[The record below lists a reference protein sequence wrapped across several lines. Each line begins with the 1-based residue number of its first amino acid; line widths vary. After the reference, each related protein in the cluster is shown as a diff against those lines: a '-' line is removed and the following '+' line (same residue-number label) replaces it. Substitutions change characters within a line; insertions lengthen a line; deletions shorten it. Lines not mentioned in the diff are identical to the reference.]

1 MCIKFFIVAILLSLI
16 VTFAKATGQSGDVIR
31 LEGEEWVLLGKPIES
46 DTMLGNRVRAFLPD
60 NISYSTGNYSC
71 YTASWEI
78 RNGYLCLRWIEA
90 DVYDEASNKE
100 STLVYEGKD
109 LQSLFPSYYKDGEIQ
124 ARWFSGELRAGK
136 GYLVRYVHDGFDR
149 NMEME
154 QILTVQNGKVLKT
167 ETYHNYRRPGLNL
180 KKAQKEIAC
189 RFPWKRFPEY
199 RGEQI
204 IFVIGDIQ
212 MTDDGHFVDCD
223 VHFFFLRSSRK
234 TIEDGNHPLAIA
246 FKETLKSIYPWEVL
260 FINGKYTMEYR
271 SFTMPLRGDITHN
284 KGDSAKYTIV
294 GRVYGESVRQRP
306 PYDVVHD
313 VLVGSN
319 LSIAE
324 QPFQGWLTDSTGC
337 FRIKGLETGTYH
349 LKAEYVGLA
358 PCDTVITLPS
368 QHNDTLRMVLPL
380 WYDYILKYDCSPEL
394 SKENILKGHPKLRL
408 VIPEKHEQKIRTHFF
423 WKKYGVGYDVFY
435 PLKKDG
441 TLDCYLGVPNH
452 LLTAYNQVVF
462 DYLDNKFGTS
472 WRKEAP
478 KGIFG
483 LDNSLDEFRDY
494 KWFIKTLHKESKYP
508 VKLLNKGKECL
519 LRIEYAVD
527 SNGYVVQPK
536 IISCSN
542 RSFRKA
548 ALDTFRKVMNV
559 PTLLKAGKD
568 TLVVQYKLDSSATVN
583 PDTDVLVIGYTP
595 CDKPILM
602 K

>member
-1 MCIKFFIVAILLSLI
+1 MKKVILLILLCA
-16 VTFAKATGQSGDVIR
+16 VMLTLKATGQSGDVIR
-31 LEGEEWVLLGKPIES
+31 LEGEEWVLMAKPIES

-78 RNGYLCLRWIEA
+78 RNGYLCLRRIEA

-109 LQSLFPSYYKDGEIQ
+109 LQSLFLSYYKDGEIQ

-136 GYLVRYVHDGFDR
+136 GDVVRYVHDGFDR
-149 NMEME
+149 NMETE
-154 QILTVQNGKVLKT
+154 QVLTVRNGKVMET
-167 ETYHNYRRPGLNL
+167 QTYHNYRRAGLNL
-180 KKAQKEIAC
+180 TKAYGEIVR
-189 RFPWKRFPEY
+189 RFPWERFPEY
-199 RGEQI
+199 RGERFLFSLSDFQ
-204 IFVIGDIQ
+204 
-212 MTDDGHFVDCD
+212 TTEDGHFVDCD
-223 VHFFFLRSSRK
+223 VRFIFLRTSRK
-234 TIEDGNHPLAIA
+234 MINDGNHPLALA
-246 FKETLKSIYPWEVL
+246 LKETLKSIYPWEVL
-260 FINGKYTMEYR
+260 FINGKYTSEYR
-271 SFTMPLRGDITHN
+271 NLTITLRGDITHN
-284 KGDSAKYTIV
+284 KSDSAKYTIV

-306 PYDVVHD
+306 PYDVVHA

-319 LSIAE
+319 LSMVE

-337 FRIKGLETGTYH
+337 FRIKGQEAGTYH

-358 PCDTVITLPS
+358 PCDTVISLPS

-408 VIPEKHEQKIRTHFF
+408 VIPEEQEQKIRTHFF

-452 LLTAYNQVVF
+452 LLTTYNQVVF
-462 DYLDNKFGTS
+462 DYLDKKFGTS

-483 LDNSLDEFRDY
+483 LDKSLDEFRDY

-508 VKLLNKGKECL
+508 VKLLSKRKECL
-519 LRIEYAVD
+519 LRIEYVVD

-542 RSFRKA
+542 RSFRKT
-548 ALDTFRKVMNV
+548 ALDAFKKVMNV

-568 TLVVQYKLDSSATVN
+568 TLVVQYKLDSSSAAVN
-583 PDTDVLVIGYTP
+583 PETDVLIIGYSS
-595 CDKPILM
+595 CDKPVLM

>member
-1 MCIKFFIVAILLSLI
+1 MKVFFTILLWL
-16 VTFAKATGQSGDVIR
+16 VVLPVKATGQWGDIIR
-31 LEGEEWVLLGKPIES
+31 LEGKEWVLLVKPIES

-78 RNGYLCLRWIEA
+78 RNGYLCLRQIEA
-90 DVYDEASNKE
+90 DVYDEASNKD

-136 GYLVRYVHDGFDR
+136 GNLVRYVHDGFDR
-149 NMEME
+149 NMETE
-154 QILTVQNGKVLKT
+154 QVLTVRNGKVLKT

-204 IFVIGDIQ
+204 IFVIGDFQ

-234 TIEDGNHPLAIA
+234 TIEDRNHPLALA

-271 SFTMPLRGDITHN
+271 SFTMPLRGDITHD

-306 PYDVVHD
+306 PYDVVHA

-319 LSIAE
+319 LSMVE

-337 FRIKGLETGTYH
+337 FRIKGLEAGTYH

-408 VIPEKHEQKIRTHFF
+408 VIPEEQEQKIRTHFF
-423 WKKYGVGYDVFY
+423 WKKYGVSYDVFY

-452 LLTAYNQVVF
+452 LLTTYNQVVF
-462 DYLDNKFGTS
+462 DYLDKKFGTS

-483 LDNSLDEFRDY
+483 LDKSLDEFRDY
-494 KWFIKTLHKESKYP
+494 KWFINTLHKESKYP

-527 SNGYVVQPK
+527 SNGYIVQPK

-542 RSFRKA
+542 CSFRKTV
-548 ALDTFRKVMNV
+548 LDAFKKVMNV

>member
-1 MCIKFFIVAILLSLI
+1 MI
-16 VTFAKATGQSGDVIR
+16 
-31 LEGEEWVLLGKPIES
+31 
-46 DTMLGNRVRAFLPD
+46 N
-60 NISYSTGNYSC
+60 
-71 YTASWEI
+71 
-78 RNGYLCLRWIEA
+78 
-90 DVYDEASNKE
+90 
-100 STLVYEGKD
+100 
-109 LQSLFPSYYKDGEIQ
+109 
-124 ARWFSGELRAGK
+124 
-136 GYLVRYVHDGFDR
+136 
-149 NMEME
+149 
-154 QILTVQNGKVLKT
+154 
-167 ETYHNYRRPGLNL
+167 
-180 KKAQKEIAC
+180 
-189 RFPWKRFPEY
+189 
-199 RGEQI
+199 
-204 IFVIGDIQ
+204 
-212 MTDDGHFVDCD
+212 
-223 VHFFFLRSSRK
+223 
-234 TIEDGNHPLAIA
+234 DGNHPLALA
-246 FKETLKSIYPWEVL
+246 LKETLKSIYPWEVL

-271 SFTMPLRGDITHN
+271 CFTMPLRGDITHN

-408 VIPEKHEQKIRTHFF
+408 VIPEEQEQKIRTHFF
-423 WKKYGVGYDVFY
+423 WKKYGVSYDAFY

-452 LLTAYNQVVF
+452 MLTAYNQVVF
-462 DYLDNKFGTS
+462 DYLDKKFDTS

-483 LDNSLDEFRDY
+483 LDKSLDEFRDY

-508 VKLLNKGKECL
+508 VKLLAKGKECL

-527 SNGYVVQPK
+527 SNGYIVQPK

-542 RSFRKA
+542 CSFRKI
-548 ALDTFRKVMNV
+548 ALDAFKKVMNV

>member
-1 MCIKFFIVAILLSLI
+1 MKVFFTILLWL
-16 VTFAKATGQSGDVIR
+16 VVLPVKATGQWGDIIR
-31 LEGEEWVLLGKPIES
+31 LEGKEWVLLVKPIES

-78 RNGYLCLRWIEA
+78 RNGYLCLRQIEA
-90 DVYDEASNKE
+90 DVYDEASNKG

-136 GYLVRYVHDGFDR
+136 GNLVRYVHDGFDR
-149 NMEME
+149 NMETE
-154 QILTVQNGKVLKT
+154 QVLTVRNGKVLKT

-204 IFVIGDIQ
+204 IFVIGDFQ

-234 TIEDGNHPLAIA
+234 TIEDRNHPLALA

-271 SFTMPLRGDITHN
+271 SFTMPLRGDITHD

-306 PYDVVHD
+306 PYDVVHA

-319 LSIAE
+319 LSMVE

-337 FRIKGLETGTYH
+337 FRMTGLEAGTYH

-358 PCDTVITLPS
+358 PCDTVVTLPS

-408 VIPEKHEQKIRTHFF
+408 VIPEEQEQKIRTHFF
-423 WKKYGVGYDVFY
+423 WIKYGVSYDVFY

-452 LLTAYNQVVF
+452 MLTAYNQVVF
-462 DYLDNKFGTS
+462 DYLDKKFGTS

-483 LDNSLDEFRDY
+483 LDKSLDEFRDY

-508 VKLLNKGKECL
+508 VKLLAKGKECL

-568 TLVVQYKLDSSATVN
+568 TLVVQYKLNSSATVN

>member
-1 MCIKFFIVAILLSLI
+1 MKVFFTILLWL
-16 VTFAKATGQSGDVIR
+16 VVLPVKATGQWGDIIR
-31 LEGEEWVLLGKPIES
+31 LEGKEWVLLVKPIES

-78 RNGYLCLRWIEA
+78 RNGYLCLRQIEA
-90 DVYDEASNKE
+90 DVYDEASNKD

-136 GYLVRYVHDGFDR
+136 GNLVRYVHDGFDR
-149 NMEME
+149 NMETE
-154 QILTVQNGKVLKT
+154 QVLTVRNSKVLKT

-204 IFVIGDIQ
+204 IFVIGDFQ

-234 TIEDGNHPLAIA
+234 TIEDRNHPLALA
-246 FKETLKSIYPWEVL
+246 FKETLKSIYPWEEL

-271 SFTMPLRGDITHN
+271 SFTMPLRGDITHD

-306 PYDVVHD
+306 PYDVVHA

-319 LSIAE
+319 LSMVE

-337 FRIKGLETGTYH
+337 FRIKGLEAGTYH
-349 LKAEYVGLA
+349 LKAEYVGLD

-408 VIPEKHEQKIRTHFF
+408 VIPEEQEQKIRTHFF
-423 WKKYGVGYDVFY
+423 WKKYGVSYDVFY

-452 LLTAYNQVVF
+452 LLTTYNQVVF
-462 DYLDNKFGTS
+462 DYLDKKFGTS

-483 LDNSLDEFRDY
+483 LDKSLDEFRDY
-494 KWFIKTLHKESKYP
+494 KWFINTLHKESKYP

-527 SNGYVVQPK
+527 SNGYIVQPK

-542 RSFRKA
+542 CSFRKTV
-548 ALDTFRKVMNV
+548 LDAFKKVMNV

>member
-1 MCIKFFIVAILLSLI
+1 MKKVILLILLCA
-16 VTFAKATGQSGDVIR
+16 VMLTLKATGQSGDVIR
-31 LEGEEWVLLGKPIES
+31 LEGEEWVLMAKPIGYDS
-46 DTMLGNRVRAFLPD
+46 LLCRRMGDFLPE
-60 NISYSTGNYSC
+60 NVSRSTGNYSG
-71 YTASWEI
+71 YTAFWEV
-78 RNGYLCLRWIEA
+78 RGGYLCLQRVEA
-90 DVYDEASNKE
+90 DVYDEVSKKE
-100 STLVYEGKD
+100 STRVYDVKE
-109 LQSLFPSYYKDGEIQ
+109 LQPIFAAYCRTGEIQ

-136 GYLVRYVHDGFDR
+136 GDLVRYVHDGFDR
-149 NMEME
+149 NMETE
-154 QILTVQNGKVLKT
+154 RVLTVRNGKVLET
-167 ETYHNYRRPGLNL
+167 QTYHNYRRAGLNL
-180 KKAQKEIAC
+180 MKAQGEIVR
-189 RFPWKRFPEY
+189 RFPWNRFSEY
-199 RGEQI
+199 QGERI
-204 IFVIGDIQ
+204 IFSISDFQ
-212 MTDDGHFVDCD
+212 LTADGHFIDCD
-223 VHFFFLRSSRK
+223 VRFIYLRSSRK
-234 TIEDGNHPLAIA
+234 MINDGNHPLGLA

-260 FINGKYTMEYR
+260 FINGKYTSEYR
-271 SFTMPLRGDITHN
+271 NLTITLRGDITHN

-294 GRVYGESVRQRP
+294 GRVYGEFARQRP

-319 LSIAE
+319 LSMVE

-337 FRIKGLETGTYH
+337 FRIKGLEAGTYH

-358 PCDTVITLPS
+358 PCDTVVTLPS

-408 VIPEKHEQKIRTHFF
+408 VIPEGQEQKIRTHFF
-423 WKKYGVGYDVFY
+423 WKKYGVSYDAFY

-462 DYLDNKFGTS
+462 DYLDKKFGTS

-483 LDNSLDEFRDY
+483 LDKSLDEFRDY

-508 VKLLNKGKECL
+508 VKLLSKGKECL
-519 LRIEYAVD
+519 LRIEYVVD

-542 RSFRKA
+542 RSFRKT
-548 ALDTFRKVMNV
+548 ALDTFKKVMNV

-583 PDTDVLVIGYTP
+583 PDTDVLVIGYTL

>member
-1 MCIKFFIVAILLSLI
+1 MKVFFTILLWL
-16 VTFAKATGQSGDVIR
+16 VVLPVKATGQWGDIIR
-31 LEGEEWVLLGKPIES
+31 LEGKEWVLLVKPIES

-78 RNGYLCLRWIEA
+78 RNGYLCLRQIEA
-90 DVYDEASNKE
+90 DVYDEASNKD

-136 GYLVRYVHDGFDR
+136 GNLVRYVHDGFDR
-149 NMEME
+149 NMETE
-154 QILTVQNGKVLKT
+154 QVLTVRNGKVLKT

-189 RFPWKRFPEY
+189 RFPWERFPEY

-204 IFVIGDIQ
+204 IFVIGDFQ

-234 TIEDGNHPLAIA
+234 TIEDRNHPLALA

-271 SFTMPLRGDITHN
+271 SFTMPLRGDIMHD

-306 PYDVVHD
+306 PYDVVHA

-319 LSIAE
+319 LSMVE

-337 FRIKGLETGTYH
+337 FRIKGLEAGTYH
-349 LKAEYVGLA
+349 LKAEYVGLD

-408 VIPEKHEQKIRTHFF
+408 VIPEEQEQKIRTHFF
-423 WKKYGVGYDVFY
+423 WKKYGVSYDVFY

-452 LLTAYNQVVF
+452 LLTTYNQVVF
-462 DYLDNKFGTS
+462 DYLDKKFGTS

-483 LDNSLDEFRDY
+483 LDKSLDEFRDY
-494 KWFIKTLHKESKYP
+494 KWFINTLHKESKYP

-527 SNGYVVQPK
+527 SNGYIVQPK

-542 RSFRKA
+542 CSFRKTV
-548 ALDTFRKVMNV
+548 LDAFKKVMNV

>member
-1 MCIKFFIVAILLSLI
+1 MKVFFTILLWL
-16 VTFAKATGQSGDVIR
+16 VVLPVKATGQWGDIIR
-31 LEGEEWVLLGKPIES
+31 LEGKEWVLLVKPIES

-78 RNGYLCLRWIEA
+78 RNGYLCLRQIEA
-90 DVYDEASNKE
+90 DVYDEASNKD

-136 GYLVRYVHDGFDR
+136 GNLVRYVHDGFDR
-149 NMEME
+149 NMETE
-154 QILTVQNGKVLKT
+154 QVLTVRNGKVLKT

-204 IFVIGDIQ
+204 IFVIGDFQ

-234 TIEDGNHPLAIA
+234 TIEDRNHPLALA

-271 SFTMPLRGDITHN
+271 SFTMPLRGDITHD

-306 PYDVVHD
+306 PYDVVHA

-319 LSIAE
+319 LSMVE

-337 FRIKGLETGTYH
+337 FRIKGLEAGTYH
-349 LKAEYVGLA
+349 LKAEYVGLD

-408 VIPEKHEQKIRTHFF
+408 VIPEEQEQKIRTHFF
-423 WKKYGVGYDVFY
+423 WIKYGVSYDVFY

-452 LLTAYNQVVF
+452 MLTAYNQVVF
-462 DYLDNKFGTS
+462 DYLDKKFGTS

-483 LDNSLDEFRDY
+483 LDKSLDEFRDY
-494 KWFIKTLHKESKYP
+494 KWFINTLHKESKYP
-508 VKLLNKGKECL
+508 VKLLSKGKECL

-527 SNGYVVQPK
+527 SNGYIVQPK

-542 RSFRKA
+542 CSFRKT
-548 ALDTFRKVMNV
+548 ALDAFKKVMNV

>member
-1 MCIKFFIVAILLSLI
+1 MKVFFTILLWL
-16 VTFAKATGQSGDVIR
+16 VVLPVKATGQWGDIIR
-31 LEGEEWVLLGKPIES
+31 LEGKEWVLLVKPIES

-78 RNGYLCLRWIEA
+78 RNGYLCLRQIEA
-90 DVYDEASNKE
+90 DVYDEASNKD

-136 GYLVRYVHDGFDR
+136 GNLVRYVHDGFDR
-149 NMEME
+149 NMETE
-154 QILTVQNGKVLKT
+154 QVLTVRNGKVLKT

-204 IFVIGDIQ
+204 IFVIGDFQ

-234 TIEDGNHPLAIA
+234 TIEDRNHPLALA
-246 FKETLKSIYPWEVL
+246 FKETLKSIYPWEEL

-271 SFTMPLRGDITHN
+271 SFTMPLRGDITHD

-306 PYDVVHD
+306 PYDVVHT

-319 LSIAE
+319 LSMVE

-337 FRIKGLETGTYH
+337 FRIKGLEAGTYH
-349 LKAEYVGLA
+349 LKAEYVGLD

-408 VIPEKHEQKIRTHFF
+408 VIPEEQEQKIRTHFF
-423 WKKYGVGYDVFY
+423 WKKYGVSYDVFY

-452 LLTAYNQVVF
+452 LLTTYNQVVF
-462 DYLDNKFGTS
+462 DYLDKKFGTS

-483 LDNSLDEFRDY
+483 LDKSLDEFRDY
-494 KWFIKTLHKESKYP
+494 KWFINTLHKESKYP

-527 SNGYVVQPK
+527 SNGYIVQPK

-542 RSFRKA
+542 CSFRKTV
-548 ALDTFRKVMNV
+548 LDAFKKVMNV

>member
-1 MCIKFFIVAILLSLI
+1 MKVFFTILLWL
-16 VTFAKATGQSGDVIR
+16 VVLPVKATGQWGDIIR
-31 LEGEEWVLLGKPIES
+31 LEGKEWVLLVKPIES

-78 RNGYLCLRWIEA
+78 RNGYLCLRQIEA
-90 DVYDEASNKE
+90 DVYDEASNKD

-136 GYLVRYVHDGFDR
+136 GNLVRYVHDGFDR
-149 NMEME
+149 NMETE
-154 QILTVQNGKVLKT
+154 QVLTVRNGKVLKT

-204 IFVIGDIQ
+204 IFVIGDFQ

-234 TIEDGNHPLAIA
+234 TIEDRNHPLALA
-246 FKETLKSIYPWEVL
+246 LKETLKSIYPWEVL

-271 SFTMPLRGDITHN
+271 SFTIPLRGDITHD

-306 PYDVVHD
+306 PYDVVHA

-319 LSIAE
+319 LSMVE

-337 FRIKGLETGTYH
+337 FRIKGLEAGTYH

-408 VIPEKHEQKIRTHFF
+408 VIPEEQEQKIRTHFF
-423 WKKYGVGYDVFY
+423 WKKYGVIYDVFY

-462 DYLDNKFGTS
+462 DYLDKKFGTS

-483 LDNSLDEFRDY
+483 LDKSLDEFRDY

-508 VKLLNKGKECL
+508 VKLQSKGKECL
-519 LRIEYAVD
+519 LRIEYVVD

-542 RSFRKA
+542 RSFRKT
-548 ALDTFRKVMNV
+548 ALDTFKKVMNV

>member
-1 MCIKFFIVAILLSLI
+1 MRIKFFIVAILLSLI
-16 VTFAKATGQSGDVIR
+16 VTFAKATGQWGDIIR
-31 LEGEEWVLLGKPIES
+31 LEGKEWVLLVKPIES

-78 RNGYLCLRWIEA
+78 RNGYLCLRRIEA
-90 DVYDEASNKE
+90 DVYDEASNKD

-136 GYLVRYVHDGFDR
+136 GNLVRYVHDGFDR
-149 NMEME
+149 NMETE
-154 QILTVQNGKVLKT
+154 QVLTVRNGKVLKT

-204 IFVIGDIQ
+204 IFVIGDFQ

-234 TIEDGNHPLAIA
+234 TIEDRNHPLALA

-271 SFTMPLRGDITHN
+271 SFTMPLRGDITHD

-306 PYDVVHD
+306 PYDVVHA

-319 LSIAE
+319 LSMVE

-337 FRIKGLETGTYH
+337 FRIKGLEAGTYH

-408 VIPEKHEQKIRTHFF
+408 VIPEEQEQKIRTHFF
-423 WKKYGVGYDVFY
+423 WKKYGVSYDVFY

-462 DYLDNKFGTS
+462 DYLDKKFGTS

-483 LDNSLDEFRDY
+483 LDKSLDEFRDY

-508 VKLLNKGKECL
+508 VKLQSKGKECL
-519 LRIEYAVD
+519 LRIEYVVD

-542 RSFRKA
+542 RSFRKT
-548 ALDTFRKVMNV
+548 ALDTFKKVMNV

-583 PDTDVLVIGYTP
+583 PETDVLIIGYSS
-595 CDKPILM
+595 CDKPVLM

>member
-1 MCIKFFIVAILLSLI
+1 MKVFFTILLWL
-16 VTFAKATGQSGDVIR
+16 VVLPVKATGQWGDIIR
-31 LEGEEWVLLGKPIES
+31 LEGKEWVLLVKPIES

-78 RNGYLCLRWIEA
+78 RNGYLCLRQIEA
-90 DVYDEASNKE
+90 DVYDEASNKD

-136 GYLVRYVHDGFDR
+136 GNLVRYVHDGFDR
-149 NMEME
+149 NMETE
-154 QILTVQNGKVLKT
+154 QVLTVRNGKVLKT

-204 IFVIGDIQ
+204 IFVIGDFQ

-234 TIEDGNHPLAIA
+234 TIEDRNHPLALA

-271 SFTMPLRGDITHN
+271 SFTMPLRGDITHD

-306 PYDVVHD
+306 PYDVVHA

-319 LSIAE
+319 LSMVE

-349 LKAEYVGLA
+349 LKAEYVGLD

-408 VIPEKHEQKIRTHFF
+408 VIPEEQEQKIRTHFF
-423 WKKYGVGYDVFY
+423 WKKYGVSYDVFY

-452 LLTAYNQVVF
+452 LLTTYNQVVF
-462 DYLDNKFGTS
+462 DYLDKKFGTS

-483 LDNSLDEFRDY
+483 LDKSLDEFRDY
-494 KWFIKTLHKESKYP
+494 KWFINTLHKESKYP
-508 VKLLNKGKECL
+508 VKLLSKGKECL

-527 SNGYVVQPK
+527 SNGYIVQPK

-542 RSFRKA
+542 CSFRKT
-548 ALDTFRKVMNV
+548 ALDAFKKVMNV

>member
-1 MCIKFFIVAILLSLI
+1 MKVFFTILLWL
-16 VTFAKATGQSGDVIR
+16 VVLPVKATGQWGDIIR
-31 LEGEEWVLLGKPIES
+31 LEGKEWVLLVKPIES

-78 RNGYLCLRWIEA
+78 RNGYLCLRQIEA
-90 DVYDEASNKE
+90 DVYDEASNKD

-136 GYLVRYVHDGFDR
+136 GNLVRYVHDGFDR
-149 NMEME
+149 NMETE
-154 QILTVQNGKVLKT
+154 QVLTVRNGKVLKT

-189 RFPWKRFPEY
+189 RFSWKRFPEY

-204 IFVIGDIQ
+204 IFVIGDFQ

-234 TIEDGNHPLAIA
+234 TIEDRNHPLALA
-246 FKETLKSIYPWEVL
+246 FKETLKSIYPWEEL

-271 SFTMPLRGDITHN
+271 SFTMPLRGDITHD

-306 PYDVVHD
+306 PYDVVHA

-319 LSIAE
+319 LSMVE

-337 FRIKGLETGTYH
+337 FRIKGLEAGTYH
-349 LKAEYVGLA
+349 LKAEYVGLD

-408 VIPEKHEQKIRTHFF
+408 VIPEEQEQKIRTHFF
-423 WKKYGVGYDVFY
+423 WKKYGVSYDVFY

-452 LLTAYNQVVF
+452 LLTTYNQVVF
-462 DYLDNKFGTS
+462 DYLDKKFGTS

-483 LDNSLDEFRDY
+483 LDKSLDEFRDY
-494 KWFIKTLHKESKYP
+494 KWFINTLHKESKYP

-527 SNGYVVQPK
+527 SNGYIVQPK

-542 RSFRKA
+542 CSFRKTV
-548 ALDTFRKVMNV
+548 LDAFKKVMNV

>member
-1 MCIKFFIVAILLSLI
+1 MKVFFTILLWL
-16 VTFAKATGQSGDVIR
+16 VVLPVKATGQWGDIIR
-31 LEGEEWVLLGKPIES
+31 LEGKEWVLLVKPIES

-78 RNGYLCLRWIEA
+78 RNGYLCLRQIEA
-90 DVYDEASNKE
+90 DVYDEASNKD

-136 GYLVRYVHDGFDR
+136 GNLVRYVHDGFDR
-149 NMEME
+149 NMETE
-154 QILTVQNGKVLKT
+154 QVLTVRNGKVLKT

-204 IFVIGDIQ
+204 IFVIGDFQ

-234 TIEDGNHPLAIA
+234 TIEDRNHPLALA
-246 FKETLKSIYPWEVL
+246 FKETLKSIYPWEEL

-271 SFTMPLRGDITHN
+271 SFTMPLRGDITHD

-319 LSIAE
+319 LSMVE

-337 FRIKGLETGTYH
+337 FRMTGLEAGTYH

-394 SKENILKGHPKLRL
+394 SKENILKGHPKLRR
-408 VIPEKHEQKIRTHFF
+408 VIPEGQEQKIRTHFF
-423 WKKYGVGYDVFY
+423 WIKYGVSYDVFY

-462 DYLDNKFGTS
+462 DYLDKKFGTS

-483 LDNSLDEFRDY
+483 LDKSLDEFRDY

-508 VKLLNKGKECL
+508 VKLLAKGKECL

>member
-1 MCIKFFIVAILLSLI
+1 MKVFFTILLWL
-16 VTFAKATGQSGDVIR
+16 VVLPVKATGQWGDIIR
-31 LEGEEWVLLGKPIES
+31 LEGKEWVLLVKPIES

-78 RNGYLCLRWIEA
+78 RNGYLCLRQIEA
-90 DVYDEASNKE
+90 DVYDEASNKD

-136 GYLVRYVHDGFDR
+136 GNLVRYVHDGFDR
-149 NMEME
+149 NMETE
-154 QILTVQNGKVLKT
+154 QVLTVRNGKVLKT

-204 IFVIGDIQ
+204 IFVIGDFQ

-234 TIEDGNHPLAIA
+234 TIEDRNHPLALA
-246 FKETLKSIYPWEVL
+246 FKETLKSIYPWEEL

-271 SFTMPLRGDITHN
+271 SFTMPLRGDITHD

-306 PYDVVHD
+306 PYDVVHA

-319 LSIAE
+319 LSMVE

-337 FRIKGLETGTYH
+337 FRMTGLEAGTYH

-358 PCDTVITLPS
+358 PCDTVVTLPS

-408 VIPEKHEQKIRTHFF
+408 VIPEEQEQKIRTHFF
-423 WKKYGVGYDVFY
+423 WIKYGVSYDVFY

-452 LLTAYNQVVF
+452 MLTAYNQVVF
-462 DYLDNKFGTS
+462 DYLDKKFGTS

-483 LDNSLDEFRDY
+483 LDKSLDEFRDY

-508 VKLLNKGKECL
+508 VKLLAKGKECL

-568 TLVVQYKLDSSATVN
+568 TLVVQYKLNSSATVN

>member
-1 MCIKFFIVAILLSLI
+1 MRIKFFIVAILLSLI
-16 VTFAKATGQSGDVIR
+16 VTFAKATGQWGDIIR
-31 LEGEEWVLLGKPIES
+31 LEGKEWVLLVKPIES

-78 RNGYLCLRWIEA
+78 RNGYLCLRRIEA
-90 DVYDEASNKE
+90 DVYDEASNKD

-136 GYLVRYVHDGFDR
+136 GNLVRYVHDGFDR
-149 NMEME
+149 NMETE
-154 QILTVQNGKVLKT
+154 QVLTVRNGKVLKT

-204 IFVIGDIQ
+204 IFVIGDFQ

-234 TIEDGNHPLAIA
+234 TIEDRNHPLALA

-271 SFTMPLRGDITHN
+271 SFTMPLRGDITHD

-306 PYDVVHD
+306 PYDVVHA

-319 LSIAE
+319 LSMVE

-337 FRIKGLETGTYH
+337 FRMTGLEAGTYH

-408 VIPEKHEQKIRTHFF
+408 VIPEEQEQKIRTHFF
-423 WKKYGVGYDVFY
+423 WIKYGVSYDVFY

-452 LLTAYNQVVF
+452 MLTAYNQVVF
-462 DYLDNKFGTS
+462 DYLDKKFGTS

-483 LDNSLDEFRDY
+483 LDKSLDEFRDY

-508 VKLLNKGKECL
+508 VKLQSKGKECL
-519 LRIEYAVD
+519 LRIEYVVD

-536 IISCSN
+536 LISCSN
-542 RSFRKA
+542 RSFRKT
-548 ALDTFRKVMNV
+548 ALDTFKKVMNV

-583 PDTDVLVIGYTP
+583 PETDVLIIGYSS
-595 CDKPILM
+595 CDKPVLM

>member
-1 MCIKFFIVAILLSLI
+1 MKKVILLILLCA
-16 VTFAKATGQSGDVIR
+16 VMLTLKATGQSGDMIR
-31 LEGEEWVLLGKPIES
+31 LEGEEWVLMAKPIES

-60 NISYSTGNYSC
+60 NISSSTGNYSC

-78 RNGYLCLRWIEA
+78 RNGYLCLRRIEA

-136 GYLVRYVHDGFDR
+136 GNLVRYVHDGFDR
-149 NMEME
+149 NMETE

-204 IFVIGDIQ
+204 IFVIGDFQ

-234 TIEDGNHPLAIA
+234 TIEDGNHPLALA

-271 SFTMPLRGDITHN
+271 SFTMPLQEDITHN
-284 KGDSAKYTIV
+284 KSDSAKYTIV

-306 PYDVVHD
+306 PYDVVHA

-319 LSIAE
+319 LSMVE

-337 FRIKGLETGTYH
+337 FRIKGLEAGTYH

-408 VIPEKHEQKIRTHFF
+408 VIPEEQEQKIRTHFF
-423 WKKYGVGYDVFY
+423 WKKYGVSYDVFY

-452 LLTAYNQVVF
+452 LLTTYNQVVF
-462 DYLDNKFGTS
+462 DYLDKKFGTS

-483 LDNSLDEFRDY
+483 LDKSLDEFCDY

-508 VKLLNKGKECL
+508 VKLLAKGKECL
-519 LRIEYAVD
+519 LRIEYVVD
-527 SNGYVVQPK
+527 SNGYVLQPK

-542 RSFRKA
+542 RSFRKT
-548 ALDTFRKVMNV
+548 ALDTFKKVMNV